1 MVYIQALIQE
11 KKEQFQGLNV
21 DLKEFRE
28 ILNKIGETNP
38 KYALDEEVIVQ
49 LYNILYQKQEG
60 NVTIEGIEALILQ
73 CLLEEQS
80 YCQKNEQQSQDID
93 QLEIKSMKHIKLE
106 ENSIVQTY
114 QQLNFDSINQILF
127 IYNKAVKIAKVQ
139 DQDKCELQLILKQI
153 EILKNQGK
161 LLLDGDL
168 AKQIFEMLSC
178 KIEENNLDYVFNN
191 ELQQYIS
198 KYENY
203 VLLNKYGQNNIEN
216 YEQAYVFH
224 ESEEECTSC
233 DSQNDSES
241 EISKKDTLN
250 SSMVGHQN
258 VNIKQNQQNKQNLQ
272 ISNQQF
278 NSVISSLSNIQDI
291 NSYKYLDKQS
301 RNYFAENNFVQS
313 MRDLYPLLNEFESK
327 DKHYKGLVEKV
338 QQFYSSLQ
346 QEIQNLQQQI
356 YEKDSQIQNFNEI
369 RQMKAQ
375 RISEMQKKEE
385 EHIYQ
390 ISFLEE
396 KISKLQENI
405 EQLNKQIKAYQSR
418 EKEYN
423 QIQQEHD
430 RLFKEVKN
438 KDLEI
443 KGLKSQASDLK
454 KNFHE
459 SKQSQ
464 LQQEQEILNLKNK
477 IEKSPA
483 ESQNSS
489 LYSTERQNFEQLNGI
504 ISYLEDE
511 NSQLKQENEQL
522 KSKIQDYVKNIED
535 NEESNNNLQSEVFT
549 LKKQINEINDSF
561 SNSLNDINLSTKQE
575 LSILQQVHRKSKSLF
590 NRMSWQNEVQQ
601 LFNPQINDNDLV
613 QTNLEN
619 DLGQILQNEQTDLIE
634 NLQNEIKQNDNNEKK
649 ATLKKQKTNKIS
661 FQNQDNLLGDLFNYT
676 KQNNKGEH
684 TGRTSKK
691 INCFSFAALEIIQ
704 SYQKLQ
710 TKKDVLES
718 EQNEKSPEI
727 SFSQIPSVQ
736 STKNQFNQEDYM
748 NSSEKIHQG
757 SFQKQNGEDKNLMI
771 KISKTKIEV
780 TQDKLTPSF
789 QQVLKGDM
797 NFYWNQL
804 NKQLFSNNQ
813 NKYNLN
819 AIEDENNIHETRK
832 QFTVQQFSGLQDF
845 SQSKENN
852 ALAHRFS
859 LPQVNQ
865 LIITDN
871 LNLREDPRVIQIRDT
886 YESNLKKKTSENT
899 QKEKVNQVK
908 NDTYLSVESFYS
920 DSIYRI
926 NAQNEKERR
935 ILFITSHYVYIIN
948 PTENFKIVRKFQ
960 VRLINRITFSNINSN
975 LCVIH
980 VLNQSD
986 YVIESCR
993 RFDLNIFL
1001 KNLFKALNLP
1011 TYMISFAEN
1020 LLIRSKKK
1028 EKIFKSPE
1036 QSSQQDKHEDSLDT
1050 DQNKVQCLASDNLQ
1064 AKVVN
1069 QNFQGQQQLNAN
1081 NETQNQNKNLQHFF
1095 NIQMKINQNIIQNF
1109 LFNPWKPY
1117 FLEINNTQAIIYK
1130 DQKADQKIME
1140 VSLKGA
1146 RAHEEIQNKDKM
1158 IVFQIKNLTNPLQIK
1173 ISDSNEYKQ
1182 LLTLVQIIQEN

>member
-28 ILNKIGETNP
+28 ILHKIGEINT

-49 LYNILYQKQEG
+49 LYNVLFQKQEG
-60 NVTIEGIEALILQ
+60 YVTIEGIEALILQ

-80 YCQKNEQQSQDID
+80 QYQKNEQQSQDLD
-93 QLEIKSMKHIKLE
+93 QLEIKSMKHIQLE
-106 ENSIVQTY
+106 ENCLVSTY
-114 QQLNFDSINQILF
+114 QHLNFDSINQILF
-127 IYNKAVKIAKVQ
+127 IYNKALKIAKAQ

-153 EILKNQGK
+153 DILNKQGK
-161 LLLDGDL
+161 LLLDSDL
-168 AKQIFEMLSC
+168 AKQIFQMLSC
-178 KIEENNLDYVFNN
+178 KIEENNQDYVFNN

-203 VLLNKYGQNNIEN
+203 ILLNKYGQNNIEN

-233 DSQNDSES
+233 DSQNNSQN
-241 EISKKDTLN
+241 EINKRGTEN
-250 SSMVGHQN
+250 NSMVGQQ
-258 VNIKQNQQNKQNLQ
+258 KDSNQDKKSQQ

-278 NSVISSLSNIQDI
+278 TSVISSLSNIQDM
-291 NSYKYLDKQS
+291 NSYKYLDN
-301 RNYFAENNFVQS
+301 RNYFIENNYVQS
-313 MRDLYPLLNEFESK
+313 MRDLYPVLSEFESK
-327 DKHYKGLVEKV
+327 DKNYKGIVEKI

-346 QEIQNLQQQI
+346 QEIQNLQQQL
-356 YEKDSQIQNFNEI
+356 YEKDSQIQHFAEI
-369 RQMKAQ
+369 KSMKAQ

-385 EHIYQ
+385 EYIHQ
-390 ISFLEE
+390 ISYLED
-396 KISKLQENI
+396 KICNLQENI
-405 EQLNKQIKAYQSR
+405 EQLNKQIKEYQSK

-423 QIQQEHD
+423 QIEQEHD
-430 RLFKEVKN
+430 RQVKELKS
-438 KDLEI
+438 KDQEI
-443 KGLKSQASDLK
+443 KELKHQLFELK

-459 SKQSQ
+459 SKQTQ
-464 LQQEQEILNLKNK
+464 LSQEQEILHLKSK

-489 LYSTERQNFEQLNGI
+489 LYSTERQNFEQLNGV

-522 KSKIQDYVKNIED
+522 KQKVQHYVKVIED

-561 SNSLNDINLSTKQE
+561 CNSLNDINLSTKQE
-575 LSILQQVHRKSKSLF
+575 LSIQQLAHRKSKSLF
-590 NRMSWQNEVQQ
+590 NRLSWQAEIQQ
-601 LFNPQINDNDLV
+601 LNNPYTNDNDLV

-619 DLGQILQNEQTDLIE
+619 DLEQILSNKQIESEENTQNQV
-634 NLQNEIKQNDNNEKK
+634 KQNDNDQQKT
-649 ATLKKQKTNKIS
+649 ASKKQRTKQIS
-661 FQNQDNLLGDLFNYT
+661 FQNQENFLGDILNDT
-676 KQNNKGEH
+676 KQNNKVEQVRSGFK
-684 TGRTSKK
+684 RT
-691 INCFSFAALEIIQ
+691 NCFSFAALEVIQ

-710 TKKDVLES
+710 TKKDVLEQ
-718 EQNEKSPEI
+718 EQYQRSPEMTT
-727 SFSQIPSVQ
+727 SQIPSIQ
-736 STKNQFNQEDYM
+736 STKMQLNQEDYM
-748 NSSEKIHQG
+748 TTSVQVMQTSI
-757 SFQKQNGEDKNLMI
+757 QKQNDENRYPE
-771 KISKTKIEV
+771 SKCTIPKTEN
-780 TQDKLTPSF
+780 TQDKVTPSF
-789 QQVLKGDM
+789 QQMLQGDT

-813 NKYNLN
+813 NKYNQN
-819 AIEDENNIHETRK
+819 FIEEENSINESRK
-832 QFTVQQFSGLQDF
+832 QITIQQFSVLQDF
-845 SQSKENN
+845 SRGKENN
-852 ALAHRFS
+852 AQTQGFS
-859 LPQVNQ
+859 FPQVNQ
-865 LIITDN
+865 LINTDN
-871 LNLREDPRVIQIRDT
+871 LNLKEDPRVIQIRET
-886 YESNLKKKTSENT
+886 YESNLKRNSSENT
-899 QKEKVNQVK
+899 LKENTNLCK
-908 NDTYLSVESFYS
+908 NDTNLSVEYFYS

-935 ILFITSHYVYIIN
+935 ILFITSQYVYIIN

-960 VRLINRITFSNINSN
+960 VRLINRITFSNISSN

-1028 EKIFKSPE
+1028 DKIFKSPV
-1036 QSSQQDKHEDSLDT
+1036 QSVQNENTENSLGT
-1050 DQNKVQCLASDNLQ
+1050 DQNKMKCLPPQNESTSI
-1064 AKVVN
+1064 VN
-1069 QNFQGQQQLNAN
+1069 KNILEQKINAN
-1081 NETQNQNKNLQHFF
+1081 IQSNSFNNKLYFF
-1095 NIQMKINQNIIQNF
+1095 NIQMKINQNMISNF

-1117 FLEINNTQAIIYK
+1117 LLQINNTQAIIFK
-1130 DQKADQKIME
+1130 DQKQDVKIME
-1140 VSLKGA
+1140 VSLIGA
-1146 RAHEEIQNKDKM
+1146 RIHEEMQNKDKV
-1158 IVFQIKNLTNPLQIK
+1158 IIFQIKNQTNPILIK
-1173 ISDSNEYKQ
+1173 VSDSDEYKQ
-1182 LLTLVQIIQEN
+1182 LLALAQIITEN